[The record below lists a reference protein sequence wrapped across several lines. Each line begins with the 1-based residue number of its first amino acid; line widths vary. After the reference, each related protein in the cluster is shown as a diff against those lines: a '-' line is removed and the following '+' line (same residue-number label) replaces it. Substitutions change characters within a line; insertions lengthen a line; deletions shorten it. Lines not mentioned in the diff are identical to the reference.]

1 MKVAEKINMT
11 REELEK
17 YGPINIVAFGD
28 SVTHGAFSAGEIDYE
43 RVYWNVLRKK
53 INDVRNYVPVNVINA
68 GIGGVSAKTSL
79 SRVDLQ
85 VLAHNPDL
93 VIVCFGLND
102 VNGSLEDYI
111 NSLEEIFEKCKASGA
126 EVIFMTPNML
136 NTYVSEDTHPDHANY
151 AVVTAKMQN
160 EGKMDDFMSSAVEL
174 AEKMD
179 VAVCDCYSEW
189 KKMSKTQDINKL
201 LINRINHPDY
211 KMHELFAQMLF
222 ETIFKENSTEHIESD
237 STMYNDK

>member
-102 VNGSLEDYI
+102 VMNGMDGLSAYTKALTD
-111 NSLEEIFEKCKASGA
+111 IFVALKNAGIET
-126 EVIFMTPNML
+126 IFMTPNMM
-136 NTYVSEDTHPDHANY
+136 NTEISVHLERETPRKVAKETMTAQMEGIMDAYINAAIEVCEKNG
-151 AVVTAKMQN
+151 VVI
-160 EGKMDDFMSSAVEL
+160 
-174 AEKMD
+174 
-179 VAVCDCYSEW
+179 CDCYSRW
-189 KKMSKTQDINKL
+189 KKLSDAGVNTTNL
-201 LINRINHPDY
+201 LANHINHPTRE
-211 KMHELFAQMLF
+211 MNWLFAVSLIETML
-222 ETIFKENSTEHIESD
+222 EI
-237 STMYNDK
+237 